1 MKSSKTYLVGALV
14 FIASQGFAAGFTDT
28 FDSIDPAWTT
38 DRTEPAGF
46 TSSFFD
52 GDNRLKIDVNHSSP
66 FDPGGPNTF
75 YNTEGRSRAASL
87 TQDWEV
93 AGDVYISADMLDGAN
108 LRRTDLWARDAAPEA
123 SAYYPI
129 IGVVR
134 NDASDPFNYGGN
146 LTTRYR
152 VWDSDLGVWDN
163 LSNTVTAGWH
173 RLSITSHG
181 GNQLSY
187 AIDSV
192 NVFNQ
197 TMAGPVN
204 TDLSRVFVQ
213 SYNFGG
219 QDYSVYWDN
228 VSAQAVPEPASMTAL
243 GLGAIALIRKRRKS
257 AK

>member
-1 MKSSKTYLVGALV
+1 MKSSKTYVVGALV
-14 FIASQGFAAGFTDT
+14 LVASQGFAAGFTDT
-28 FDSIDPAWTT
+28 FDSINPGWTT

-52 GDNRLKIDVNHSSP
+52 GDNRLKIDVNHNSP
-66 FDPGGPNTF
+66 FDTGGNAF
-75 YNTEGRSRAASL
+75 YNTEGRGRDASL
-87 TQDWEV
+87 TQDWTV
-93 AGDVYISADMLDGAN
+93 AGDVYISEDMLTGAN
-108 LRRTDLWARDAAPEA
+108 LRRTDLWARDAAAEG

-129 IGVVR
+129 IGVIR
-134 NDASDPFNYGGN
+134 NDASDPYNYGGN

-152 VWDSDLGVWDN
+152 VWDSDAGAWDN
-163 LSNTVTAGWH
+163 LSNTVTGGWH

-181 GNQLSY
+181 GDQLTY

-192 NVFNQ
+192 TVLNQ

-213 SYNFGG
+213 AYNFGG

-228 VSAQAVPEPASMTAL
+228 VSAFQAVPEPTSMVAL
-243 GLGAIALIRKRRKS
+243 GLGAIALIRKRRKA